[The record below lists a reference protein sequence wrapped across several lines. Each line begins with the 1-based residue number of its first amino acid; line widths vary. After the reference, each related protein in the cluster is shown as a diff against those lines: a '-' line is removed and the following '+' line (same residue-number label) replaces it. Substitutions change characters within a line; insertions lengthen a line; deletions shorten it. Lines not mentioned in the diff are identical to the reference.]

1 MRFARAV
8 RQCLRFVCVLQL
20 ATLLLPAA
28 AGYAQAP
35 AGAPAVKA
43 GVVQPGAPAAKAAKK
58 PGSPDYSNEPLVVE
72 HSATIYDYRADGTGE
87 RTMRT
92 VLHLQSDA
100 AVRQFGVVSFAYA
113 ADSESIELHYVR
125 VRKPDGTVVATEASA
140 AQDQP
145 AEVTRQAPLYSD
157 QRQLQVP
164 VRSLAVGDRL
174 EYEAVVHMRKA
185 EAPGAFWGALYF
197 EPRAVSLDERIE
209 LRYPSSVKVTV
220 LSPENKPVQSM
231 EDGKAVYRW
240 QKEQTRPTVA
250 PPGGAAP
257 AGDEKASPKQI
268 PDVAWTTFKS
278 WAGVGEWYR
287 TLAADRAAPD
297 AGLRAKS
304 AALTQGAASDDE
316 KIDRI
321 YSFVSMQIRYIGVD
335 FGVGRFQ
342 PHTAAEVLANGYGDC
357 KDKHT
362 LLAALLAAA
371 GFRADPVLIGE
382 GIHMDKDLPAPNSFN
397 HVITVVERA
406 GGKRL
411 WLDATAEVAPPGML
425 VAALRDE
432 DALLIVPTDAGEPLL
447 TKTPAVPPFE
457 AFDHYEARGTLTREG
472 KLNAHFDVTMRGDL
486 ELLMRAALFASGR
499 GQWLQIGQG
508 LSGGM
513 GFGGTVSGFTA
524 NSVDAPG
531 QPLSFA
537 YDYEREDYGDWA
549 NHRILALLPGSLFA
563 ETPLTKQPDTPIEL
577 GAPRLETARSTITLP
592 EGFTVPALPGG
603 VHAQSSFGS
612 FELTYTL
619 HPSGKNTELVTEA
632 RLEIKSAS
640 LPASGWME
648 FSEFAKTVT
657 ANGVFIELAENQP
670 ATPGGKPGAA
680 TLAAIPAPAAT
691 ADSSSAGL
699 EFTTDTRA
707 QQLLQ
712 QAAAALKTGDTA
724 TAQTKIDQARGI
736 NPKQPGLLL
745 ITATLAA
752 NHNQFKDAEDEIGQE
767 LKLYP
772 GERPAALPI
781 LLWMQVRQQ
790 HRGEA
795 IATLEELRKL
805 KPGEVA
811 LTRQEAALL
820 TEEKRHEEAVS
831 LLEGVALRN
840 PSDKLTMLSLGR
852 AQLAAGRSREAAITL
867 EAALE
872 GTDDPLVLN
881 DAAYELADHNVDLPL
896 ASKNAQRALELL
908 SAKSNT
914 LEAGNVGEQD
924 IGQQRLM
931 ADAWDTMGWI
941 DYLQGN
947 TADAEPLLRAAWI
960 SSQHPE
966 VGYHLGMLYEKEG
979 KRQQALEVY
988 ELGAAAGAGSAGF
1001 RRRDELRAR
1010 EDALTGQGLHAS
1022 FAGNAGGML
1031 GRQRSLRLGAAGKQQ
1046 GSADFLV
1053 LATANTLDVQFLEG
1067 DASLKEQRV
1076 KIADALTKD
1085 RSVIPLPAGSGSK
1098 LLRRGTLFCSSATG
1112 VCEFTVFLL
1121 QDTHLPAVAA
1131 PQETAQVH

>member
-1 MRFARAV
+1 
-8 RQCLRFVCVLQL
+8 
-20 ATLLLPAA
+20 
-28 AGYAQAP
+28 
-35 AGAPAVKA
+35 
-43 GVVQPGAPAAKAAKK
+43 
-58 PGSPDYSNEPLVVE
+58 
-72 HSATIYDYRADGTGE
+72 
-87 RTMRT
+87 
-92 VLHLQSDA
+92 
-100 AVRQFGVVSFAYA
+100 
-113 ADSESIELHYVR
+113 
-125 VRKPDGTVVATEASA
+125 
-140 AQDQP
+140 
-145 AEVTRQAPLYSD
+145 
-157 QRQLQVP
+157 
-164 VRSLAVGDRL
+164 
-174 EYEAVVHMRKA
+174 
-185 EAPGAFWGALYF
+185 
-197 EPRAVSLDERIE
+197 
-209 LRYPSSVKVTV
+209 
-220 LSPENKPVQSM
+220 
-231 EDGKAVYRW
+231 
-240 QKEQTRPTVA
+240 
-250 PPGGAAP
+250 
-257 AGDEKASPKQI
+257 
-268 PDVAWTTFKS
+268 
-278 WAGVGEWYR
+278 
-287 TLAADRAAPD
+287 
-297 AGLRAKS
+297 
-304 AALTQGAASDDE
+304 
-316 KIDRI
+316 
-321 YSFVSMQIRYIGVD
+321 
-335 FGVGRFQ
+335 
-342 PHTAAEVLANGYGDC
+342 
-357 KDKHT
+357 
-362 LLAALLAAA
+362 
-371 GFRADPVLIGE
+371 
-382 GIHMDKDLPAPNSFN
+382 
-397 HVITVVERA
+397 
-406 GGKRL
+406 
-411 WLDATAEVAPPGML
+411 
-425 VAALRDE
+425 
-432 DALLIVPTDAGEPLL
+432 
-447 TKTPAVPPFE
+447 
-457 AFDHYEARGTLTREG
+457 
-472 KLNAHFDVTMRGDL
+472 MRGDL

-499 GQWLQIGQG
+499 GQWQQIGQG

-524 NSVDAPG
+524 NSVDTPG

-563 ETPLTKQPDTPIEL
+563 ETPLTKQPDAPIEL

-592 EGFTVPALPGG
+592 EGFSVPALPGS
-603 VHAQSSFGS
+603 VHARSSFGS

-619 HPSGKNTELVTEA
+619 HPSGKSTELVTEA

-657 ANGVFIELAENQP
+657 ANGVFIDLAENQQAP
-670 ATPGGKPGAA
+670 AGKPAST
-680 TLAAIPAPAAT
+680 TLVASPTPALEGPA
-691 ADSSSAGL
+691 SGL
-699 EFTTDTRA
+699 QFTTDTRA
-707 QQLLQ
+707 QLLLQ

-724 TAQTKIDQARGI
+724 TAQARIDQARGI

-752 NHNQFKDAEDEIGQE
+752 NRNQFKDAEDEIGQE

-795 IATLEELRKL
+795 ILTLEEMRKL

-852 AQLAAGRSREAAITL
+852 AQLAAGRSREAAVTL
-867 EAALE
+867 ETALE
-872 GTDDPLVLN
+872 GTEDPVVLN
-881 DAAYELADHNVDLPL
+881 DAAYELADHNVDLAL
-896 ASKNAQRALELL
+896 ASKNARRALELL
-908 SAKSNT
+908 NAKSST

-931 ADAWDTMGWI
+931 AETWDTMGWI

-979 KRQQALEVY
+979 KRQQALEAY
-988 ELGAAAGAGSAGF
+988 ELGAAAAGSSGF
-1001 RRRDELRAR
+1001 RRKDELRAR
-1010 EDALTGQGLHAS
+1010 EDALTSQGLRPS

-1031 GRQRSLRLGAAGKQQ
+1031 GRQRSLRLGAASKQQ

-1053 LATANTLDVQFLEG
+1053 LATANTLDVRFLEG

-1085 RSVIPLPAGSGSK
+1085 RSTIPLPAGSGSK

-1121 QDTHLPAVAA
+1121 QDTHLPAAAA
-1131 PQETAQVH
+1131 PQETAQAH